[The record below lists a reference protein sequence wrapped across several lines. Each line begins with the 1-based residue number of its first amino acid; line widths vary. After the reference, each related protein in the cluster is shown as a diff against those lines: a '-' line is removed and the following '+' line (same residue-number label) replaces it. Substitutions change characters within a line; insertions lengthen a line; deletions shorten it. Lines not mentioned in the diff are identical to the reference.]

1 MSRFLFTL
9 PNSTRIV
16 LNYTPARC
24 GIPEAV
30 IVSYMSGGPVV
41 QSTIN
46 KYRGVLNKVITIV
59 REIEDG
65 RAVLVGSDFAPGL
78 ITMNG
83 VYDRAPHYL
92 RRWGGEG
99 KER

>member
-1 MSRFLFTL
+1 MSRFLCTL

-16 LNYTPARC
+16 LNYTAAQC
-24 GIPEAV
+24 DIPEAV
-30 IVSYMSGGPVV
+30 IVSYMSGGPVA
-41 QSTIN
+41 QTTID
-46 KYRGVLNKVITIV
+46 KYRGVLNEVIGIV

-78 ITMNG
+78 ISSEG
-83 VYDRAPHYL
+83 IYDRAPHYL
-92 RRWGGEG
+92 RRWGKEE